1 MLTAVC
7 QEIRNWFEREIFFDE
22 FTIKDGNLEFDALQE
37 GQYFRIVGSVFNDGV
52 HQYPADDLKDE
63 TFTGSV
69 WAMAVPKEIEDLAND
84 ITAYNTEAGVLSPYT
99 SETWGGYSYTKAV
112 GSDGSVVK
120 WQTAFSDR
128 LNRWRKI

>member
-7 QEIRNWFEREIFFDE
+7 QEIRNWFVTEAHFGD
-22 FTIKDGNLEFDALQE
+22 FTISEGALDADFLQE
-37 GQYFRIVGSVFNDGV
+37 NQYFRIIGSIFNDGV

-63 TFTGSV
+63 TFTGAV
-69 WAMAVPKEIEDLAND
+69 WAMAVPKEIEDLASD
-84 ITAYNTEAGVLSPYT
+84 ITAYNAEAGMLSPYT

>member
-1 MLTAVC
+1 MLTEIC
-7 QEIRNWFEREIFFDE
+7 KEIRNWFEKEKFFDE
-22 FTIKDGNLEFDALQE
+22 FTIEGGSLEFDALQE

-69 WAMAVPKEIEDLAND
+69 WTMAVPKEIEDLASD
-84 ITAYNTEAGVLSPYT
+84 ITAYNAEAGMLSPYT

-112 GSDGSVVK
+112 GSDGSVIK